1 MGKYNEIGVD
11 KKGNVDPLRQ
21 LVHDMVGNLNVG
33 GGTGTREMADDLY
46 SWMKKNKGGGGKD
59 DGKDDGKGDF
69 GNEGPGTV
77 VHGGGRRNNYD
88 VDFTMKGEMRRPPK
102 WDSGYKPGSKGDRIE
117 NLIGNTRD
125 PDRFKMG
132 KGIIPKNPLK
142 VSGATTMKQ
151 GGLVRGAGCAQRGRG
166 KGKMV

>member
-11 KKGNVDPLRQ
+11 KKGNVDPVRKM
-21 LVHDMVGNLNVG
+21 VHEMVGLMGSPYG
-33 GGTGTREMADDLY
+33 GSGTREMADDLY
-46 SWMKKNKGGGGKD
+46 SWMKKNKGGKD
-59 DGKDDGKGDF
+59 DGKDDDKKGQ
-69 GNEGPGTV
+69 NS
-77 VHGGGRRNNYD
+77 GGRPPIKD
-88 VDFTMKGEMRRPPK
+88 VDFGMDG
-102 WDSGYKPGSKGDRIE
+102 KPTYTNPLKKFDKDEAIKD
-117 NLIGNTRD
+117 LIGDPRD
-125 PDRFKMG
+125 PNRFKMG